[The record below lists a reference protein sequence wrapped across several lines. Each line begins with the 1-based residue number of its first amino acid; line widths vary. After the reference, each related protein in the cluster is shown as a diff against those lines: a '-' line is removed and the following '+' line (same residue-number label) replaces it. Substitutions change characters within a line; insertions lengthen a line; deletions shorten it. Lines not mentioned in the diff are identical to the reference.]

1 MNSRLTSFR
10 DIVLLIVLGALAPA
24 IAAEPVPPAGES
36 PYLLQPGDVITV
48 SVWKEPELQ
57 SEVLLRPDGGMSFPL
72 AGDIAA
78 AGKSVQ
84 QVASL
89 IDTRLR
95 AYIPKPVVTVA
106 LKQMGGNRV
115 YVIGKVNRPGE
126 FPFVRPIDVM
136 QALALAGGATSYADL
151 NDIQIL
157 RRGNDKQV
165 SIRFKYGDVERGR
178 ELGQNI
184 LLQSG
189 DTIVV
194 P

>member
-1 MNSRLTSFR
+1 MTLRPTGFR
-10 DIVLLIVLGALAPA
+10 YVALLILLGVSLSPGYG
-24 IAAEPVPPAGES
+24 AEAS
-36 PYLLQPGDVITV
+36 AYLLQPGDVIMI

-57 SEVLLRPDGGMSFPL
+57 AEVLVRPDGGLSFPL
-72 AGDIAA
+72 AGDVVA

-84 QVASL
+84 QLASL
-89 IDTRLR
+89 IDERLR
-95 AYIPKPVVTVA
+95 SYIPKPVVTVA
-106 LKQMGGNRV
+106 LKQMGGNRI
-115 YVIGKVNRPGE
+115 YVLGKVNRPGE

-165 SIRFKYGDVERGR
+165 SIRFRYGDVERGR